1 MGVARIVPA
10 ILLICSIGSLFADR
24 SVVAAPDLQTE
35 VKNLEKFEANNENLI
50 SRNDLPCDDDAKFK
64 LQCSSVRHFVR
75 EWRPRSW
82 MKTKIVHKSSKL
94 FDEAYRPQDSKHFDI
109 SRSSTFDAHP
119 DKTQDMHYAD
129 GTHLRSFTGVDE
141 VYMGDYH
148 AKSPFAVIID
158 CNSPDFNG
166 VDGILGFGLEKSG
179 SSYPTPILFALTDPN
194 SQASNAQ
201 HLQRKFSFF
210 STDDAAEV
218 QLGGFDP
225 ETVTGSMWYTRAL
238 SSEDFIVGVT
248 SLKFGYE
255 PKGSVEL
262 LQFRTPS
269 SFGAPSILDSGT
281 SCLVLP
287 ADSMLGQLKNNP
299 WNDFEKTFAKDKSF
313 WLQIGDRSFK
323 IPPHQWYL
331 SDTDE
336 ACVQPAP
343 ASMDGLLIGDVFF
356 REYVVEFDMT
366 TKPTTIGIAAL
377 NKNYRPVT
385 TSTLTSLFSLSPPDQ
400 HPKKVTSLK
409 LKRGNVRKYPSEHA
423 QVLAQVDRIPIV
435 NQQGTQYFM
444 EVGVGTPRQSFTVI
458 FDTGSTVFGVFSYKN
473 KLPQAIRGKL
483 PSSYIS
489 QNLHALEQVRA
500 DDLGWTW
507 SASAADRLG
516 SAWAAAAFA
525 APAGSEWSPGAE
537 SLLVLVGVLLA
548 IAMAASLRVMG
559 KRRRAHA
566 MESWEKAVEPAR
578 HETHPVAVSTPASV

>member
-1 MGVARIVPA
+1 
-10 ILLICSIGSLFADR
+10 
-24 SVVAAPDLQTE
+24 
-35 VKNLEKFEANNENLI
+35 
-50 SRNDLPCDDDAKFK
+50 
-64 LQCSSVRHFVR
+64 
-75 EWRPRSW
+75 
-82 MKTKIVHKSSKL
+82 
-94 FDEAYRPQDSKHFDI
+94 
-109 SRSSTFDAHP
+109 
-119 DKTQDMHYAD
+119 MHYAD

-525 APAGSEWSPGAE
+525 APAGKSPRSRLMPCLLGPSLQQRAEIVLFWSWTTDLIVSWCAGSEWSPGAE

-578 HETHPVAVSTPASV
+578 HESQPVAVSTPASV